1 MVVLNLLTHF
11 SGARAFHICYI
22 SAHVQRTAG
31 FLLFSH
37 GVFSCVIAWASTA
50 LGGSAAAAAAG
61 FLGLAADFKGRL
73 MSH

>member
-1 MVVLNLLTHF
+1 M
-11 SGARAFHICYI
+11 
-22 SAHVQRTAG
+22 VQRTAG

-50 LGGSAAAAAAG
+50 LDGSAVAAAAAG

-73 MSH
+73 TSH